1 MPRKKN
7 IEESRNLVDE
17 ARARINAEKEAARE
31 LAEAEAVV
39 ARADAEEAAAARK
52 SFLDG
57 LLADYHQALAD
68 YEEKR
73 DVAVQAALTYAP
85 HQAEVDKSR
94 KEIERCY
101 GLIAQHL
108 RPQGFLA
115 NKDEQSYEDAVSHA
129 PTVGIEHAG
138 EAREIHRLE
147 LGLSP
152 EEMDALQAVL
162 NHHIF

>member
-7 IEESRNLVDE
+7 IEESRNLVDD
-17 ARARINAEKEAARE
+17 ARARVRAEKEAARE
-31 LAEAEAVV
+31 LAAAEAVV
-39 ARADAEEAAAARK
+39 AQAEADEAAAARK

-68 YEEKR
+68 YEQKR
-73 DVAVQAALTYAP
+73 GVAVQAALTYAP

-101 GLIAQHL
+101 GQIASQI

-115 NKDEQSYEDAVSHA
+115 NKAEQVYEDAISHA
-129 PTVGIEHAG
+129 PTVGIDQLG
-138 EAREIHRLE
+138 VARENKRLE

-162 NHHIF
+162 NRHIY